1 MRGRPGFTLLEILLA
16 LAVLVVVAALAM
28 PALGPVLDTQRLNQ
42 GAELIRTKWMSTHIR
57 SMRTGKMQMF
67 RYELGGSKFRIE
79 PWTAAE
85 DSTEATEGDPSDPLA
100 AAGLAP
106 QELQLPDG
114 VIFYAGDAKFENR
127 SMDLEEEATKMGG
140 GDGVSWSRPIL
151 FYPDGS
157 TSSAFVLVA
166 NEKKQAI
173 RVDLR
178 GLTGSVTVRER
189 EKVE

>member
-1 MRGRPGFTLLEILLA
+1 MRRPSGFTLLEILLA
-16 LAVLVVVAALAM
+16 LAVLVVVAAMAM
-28 PALGPVLDTQRLNQ
+28 PALGPVLDSQRLNQ
-42 GAELIRTKWMSTHIR
+42 GAEMIRTKWMSTHVK

-79 PWTAAE
+79 AWTAAE
-85 DSTEATEGDPSDPLA
+85 DATEATEADPADPLA
-100 AAGLAP
+100 GAGLDP
-106 QELQLPDG
+106 QQLQLPDG
-114 VIFYAGDAKFENR
+114 VIFFAGDAKFENR
-127 SMDLEEEATKMGG
+127 SMDVEEEANKMGS

-157 TSSAFVLVA
+157 TSNAYVLVA